1 VLVEEN
7 HFGAP
12 RDLVRVDSSISF
24 EIDVVKAKDEIILD
38 KLMKKSFV
46 LFGRASFDSGLTIF
60 ATKLTLL
67 LSMLL

>member
-12 RDLVRVDSSISF
+12 RDLVMRVDSSISF

-38 KLMKKSFV
+38 KLMK
-46 LFGRASFDSGLTIF
+46 SFDFFCLVVRVS
-60 ATKLTLL
+60 TLG
-67 LSMLL
+67 

>member
-12 RDLVRVDSSISF
+12 QDLVRVDSSISF

-38 KLMKKSFV
+38 KLMK
-46 LFGRASFDSGLTIF
+46 SFDFFCLVVRVS
-60 ATKLTLL
+60 TLG
-67 LSMLL
+67 